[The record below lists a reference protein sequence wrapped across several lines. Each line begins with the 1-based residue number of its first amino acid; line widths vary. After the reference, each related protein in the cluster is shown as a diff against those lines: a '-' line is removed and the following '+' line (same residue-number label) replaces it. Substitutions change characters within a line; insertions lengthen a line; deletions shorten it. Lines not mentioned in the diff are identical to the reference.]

1 MISVIGDAV
10 LMDLSNS
17 QALLGAYDAAQGAE
31 QRGSFFIQDGRV
43 EGSFLQGDESYS
55 MGQTAGNNTGSNI
68 GSAALTL
75 GSPHAGSAS
84 NQASAHNTPVTV
96 PEQRPPSATMENH

>member
-10 LMDLSNS
+10 LMDLSS
-17 QALLGAYDAAQGAE
+17 SPALLGNYDASQGAE

-43 EGSFLQGDESYS
+43 EGPFPQTDESYS
-55 MGQTAGNNTGSNI
+55 MGQAPGNNSGSTGNV
-68 GSAALTL
+68 AMTL
-75 GSPHAGSAS
+75 ASPHSGSAS

-96 PEQRPPSATMENH
+96 PEQRSASVMMENH